1 MFFFFFFFFFLIKDY
16 ERLCRTINSI
26 TETPQ
31 QIKLLWGIII
41 KRYRNSPDNINSSM
55 ITKVWKELCMDK
67 KYSNVCHIESGFSDK
82 IERTLGDYSRRIK
95 SKQLN
100 SKTAKT
106 NQNINNI
113 KNNVSPNSTSEI
125 NYSNV
130 IKNNDQINKKN
141 KNLPYIDTTKST
153 IVYLT
158 SVHTPISANSN
169 IITPSTPINVNNCNY
184 TNFNNVMNNNIN
196 NVVPNNINNTVNINN
211 AVPNNINNT
220 VNTNNAVNNNI
231 NNTVNI
237 NNAVNNNIN
246 NVNINNAVNNNIS
259 NTINI
264 NNAVINNNN
273 QHFNYTYFN
282 NQIPSP
288 VPSTVISPIPVND
301 NSISSQVPTTIIS
314 PISIND
320 NSIPSPV
327 PTIVSPTITVP
338 ENTVSYKN
346 NFSSQNNI
354 QLATITTTAPTNE
367 ICYIPTYQPQ
377 YVFCNDQNQVQNIII
392 Y

>member
-1 MFFFFFFFFFLIKDY
+1 MGKSIISSYIEKQKQFISQVKSIQHDIINKEYKKHGCSFNDYVKSKWNISKAQAYRYLISAKVLDQLKEYDILPNY

-106 NQNINNI
+106 NQNVNNI
-113 KNNVSPNSTSEI
+113 KNNVSPNI
-125 NYSNV
+125 
-130 IKNNDQINKKN
+130 
-141 KNLPYIDTTKST
+141 
-153 IVYLT
+153 
-158 SVHTPISANSN
+158 
-169 IITPSTPINVNNCNY
+169 
-184 TNFNNVMNNNIN
+184 
-196 NVVPNNINNTVNINN
+196 
-211 AVPNNINNT
+211 
-220 VNTNNAVNNNI
+220 
-231 NNTVNI
+231 
-237 NNAVNNNIN
+237 
-246 NVNINNAVNNNIS
+246 
-259 NTINI
+259 
-264 NNAVINNNN
+264 
-273 QHFNYTYFN
+273 
-282 NQIPSP
+282 
-288 VPSTVISPIPVND
+288 
-301 NSISSQVPTTIIS
+301 PTTIIS